1 MSVKKYIHKEKKNC
15 ENKTLYVF
23 NDSPIRSFTV
33 HMAFSYVNE
42 QLSAQRLVNRPVQIS
57 SQSWRISSQEISSQ
71 VQFSSLFKQVSFN
84 LLKKYKRQR
93 YLWVLNRSFM
103 VLMLYALT

>member
-1 MSVKKYIHKEKKNC
+1 MSIKKYIHKEKKNC

-84 LLKKYKRQR
+84 LLKKNTSAKGTYGCLIGHLW
-93 YLWVLNRSFM
+93 YLCY
-103 VLMLYALT
+103 ML